1 MRPAAAAGWR
11 APQRLPALPLAS
23 LALAKVLVLCSSSL
37 VSSARPLGVGSAL
50 PALQHALEVDAA
62 TLPELLRDVG
72 TEPDGG
78 RVLVEFYLAWCPHC
92 KRFRPIL
99 DEAAGER
106 VTRA

>member
-1 MRPAAAAGWR
+1 MSTGAGTLKISIATLKIDPR
-11 APQRLPALPLAS
+11 Q
-23 LALAKVLVLCSSSL
+23 V
-37 VSSARPLGVGSAL
+37 SAL
-50 PALQHALEVDAA
+50 DLSLLHSKTAEAHLQSFNESLKLTA
-62 TLPELLRDVG
+62 ELLRDVG